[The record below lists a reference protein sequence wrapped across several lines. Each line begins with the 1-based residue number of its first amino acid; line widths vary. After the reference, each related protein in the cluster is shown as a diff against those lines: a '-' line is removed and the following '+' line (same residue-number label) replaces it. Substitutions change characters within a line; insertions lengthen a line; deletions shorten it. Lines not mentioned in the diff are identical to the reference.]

1 MYLSIFLYSSPVS
14 TQSMLNFKGM
24 LKLGFFEIV
33 CGDNCLVM
41 LSASKQLVSASAPW
55 QMDSQRLNNSR
66 SCKEEPWGVGTCPG
80 RHWGA
85 GGREKPQVGHPD
97 LARPHGTGKGV
108 CSGVG
113 AIQTTLTSPNQRDLQ
128 SFIYL

>member
-55 QMDSQRLNNSR
+55 QMDSETQ
-66 SCKEEPWGVGTCPG
+66 
-80 RHWGA
+80 
-85 GGREKPQVGHPD
+85 
-97 LARPHGTGKGV
+97 
-108 CSGVG
+108 
-113 AIQTTLTSPNQRDLQ
+113 
-128 SFIYL
+128 